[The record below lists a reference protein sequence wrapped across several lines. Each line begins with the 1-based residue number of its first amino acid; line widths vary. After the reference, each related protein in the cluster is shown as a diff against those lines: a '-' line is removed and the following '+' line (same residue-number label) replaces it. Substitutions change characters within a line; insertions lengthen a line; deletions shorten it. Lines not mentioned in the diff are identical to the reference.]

1 MICSLWPDLW
11 VPRGGRRQRKA
22 DSRCLLPTPPS
33 AVTSRQPAPC
43 RHGHTHAHAHTAAHP
58 HAHAQTY
65 LQTSPQVEQ
74 QNTRP
79 RPHPIC
85 LPGHV
90 QGIHPG
96 PKHTGMHACT
106 HTHTHTH
113 PWRVSHGCF
122 AEDTV
127 RTSSRPLIHPQ
138 APWIPLGR
146 PMVRSGDRGLLLHGT
161 RGLEPALCPG

>member
-43 RHGHTHAHAHTAAHP
+43 RHGHTHAHAHTGTHP

-65 LQTSPQVEQ
+65 LQTLPQVEQ

-96 PKHTGMHACT
+96 PKHTGVHACT
-106 HTHTHTH
+106 HTHTHTPLESLTWLLCRGHCQDLVKTPH
-113 PWRVSHGCF
+113 PPSSPMDPSGQAHGAFWGSGF
-122 AEDTV
+122 ASARD
-127 RTSSRPLIHPQ
+127 
-138 APWIPLGR
+138 
-146 PMVRSGDRGLLLHGT
+146 SG
-161 RGLEPALCPG
+161 P